1 MSLSYWEKTNFLHLD
16 YAIIG
21 AGITGLSLACELA
34 DAYPNASIA
43 VFERGLLPSGASTKN
58 AGFACIG
65 SLSEKVHDLALMG
78 PHAFLNL
85 IQDRYEGLQI
95 LRQRLGDAAIDFQQH
110 GGYELIFPQQD
121 LSFLSSLADMN
132 HLLEPLLGKETFSI
146 DPAAASDFGFNP
158 KNIQTVI
165 KNRCEGQLN
174 TGLMM
179 RNLYK
184 LCISKGIQ
192 IYTGAKVQQL
202 QEYSQAVDIVCDD
215 ITFKASH
222 SFICTNAFSKQF
234 LPHEDIQPGRGQVLV
249 TKPIQK
255 LKVKGIF
262 SFDEGY
268 YYFRNIDHRIIFG
281 GGRNLDFIGETTT
294 QFGSN
299 QTILTQLHTHLKETI
314 LYQTPFELDYHWSG
328 IMAFGGNK
336 LPLVKKVSERI
347 YVGARLNGMGVA
359 IGSKVAQK
367 LLTLLQQHS

>member
-1 MSLSYWEKTNFLHLD
+1 
-16 YAIIG
+16 
-21 AGITGLSLACELA
+21 
-34 DAYPNASIA
+34 
-43 VFERGLLPSGASTKN
+43 
-58 AGFACIG
+58 
-65 SLSEKVHDLALMG
+65 
-78 PHAFLNL
+78 
-85 IQDRYEGLQI
+85 
-95 LRQRLGDAAIDFQQH
+95 
-110 GGYELIFPQQD
+110 
-121 LSFLSSLADMN
+121 MN
-132 HLLEPLLGKETFSI
+132 HLLEPLLGKDTFSV
-146 DPAAASDFGFNP
+146 DPSAASAFGFNP
-158 KNIQTVI
+158 KNIQTII

-215 ITFKASH
+215 ITFKATQA
-222 SFICTNAFSKQF
+222 FICTNAFSKDF
-234 LPHEDIQPGRGQVLV
+234 LPYEEIQPGRGQVLV
-249 TKPIQK
+249 TKPIHN

-294 QFGSN
+294 EFGSN
-299 QTILTQLHTHLKETI
+299 QTILSQLHTHLKETI
-314 LYQTPFELDYHWSG
+314 LFQTPFEIDYHWSG
-328 IMAFGGNK
+328 IMAFGGQK
-336 LPLVKKVSERI
+336 LPLVKKVGERI

-359 IGSKVAQK
+359 IGSMVAKK